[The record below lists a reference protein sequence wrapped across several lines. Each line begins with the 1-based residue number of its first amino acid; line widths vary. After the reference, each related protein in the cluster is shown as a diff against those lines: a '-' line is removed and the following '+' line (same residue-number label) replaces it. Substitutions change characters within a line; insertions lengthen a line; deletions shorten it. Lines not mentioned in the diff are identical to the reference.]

1 MSVGTELTTSTF
13 DEFVRSS
20 DRPVLVDFWAEWC
33 GPCKQFD
40 PILAAFAERHPG
52 VALASVDIDAQ
63 PELTVRFGVMSA
75 PTVLL
80 LSPDGDTR
88 WRAVGARSLSRL
100 TDEVEPHLG

>member
-1 MSVGTELTTSTF
+1 MSVGTALGAHTF

-33 GPCKQFD
+33 APCKVFD
-40 PILAAFAERHPG
+40 PVLADFAARHPD
-52 VALASVDIDAQ
+52 VSLASVDIDAN

-75 PTVLL
+75 PTLVLL
-80 LSPDGDTR
+80 APDGETR

-100 TDEVEPHLG
+100 TDEVGPLLG